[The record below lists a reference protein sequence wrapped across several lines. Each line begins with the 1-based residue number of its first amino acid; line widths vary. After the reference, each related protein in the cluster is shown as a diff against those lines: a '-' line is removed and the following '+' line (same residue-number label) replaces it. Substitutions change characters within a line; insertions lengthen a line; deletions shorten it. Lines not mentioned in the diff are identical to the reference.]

1 MAEELQSLLEK
12 INNEGIKKAEAER
25 DIILS
30 DARKQAEDIIAEA
43 KKNAANIV
51 ESSKREAE
59 ALNARATAALKQSA
73 RDIVLQLKNELQS
86 RLAEAVQNAE
96 SAALT
101 PEFMAELT
109 VKLAEAF
116 AVDSNAQITLRTA
129 VKDLEKTDEAL
140 KKALANSFVNAPEL
154 FPGREISAGME
165 VSFDGGKCYFD
176 FTADAVTE
184 LVNDYIGEKLADVFK
199 AEK

>member
-30 DARKQAEDIIAEA
+30 DARQQAENIIAEA
-43 KKNAANIV
+43 KKNAAGIV

-116 AVDSNAQITLRTA
+116 AVDSNAQICLRTA

-140 KKALANSFVNAPEL
+140 KKALANSFANAPEL

-184 LVNDYIGEKLADVFK
+184 LVNDYIGEKLAAVFK

>member
-25 DIILS
+25 DAILS
-30 DARKQAEDIIAEA
+30 DARKQAEEIIADA
-43 KKNAANIV
+43 KKNASVIV

-59 ALNARATAALKQSA
+59 ALNARATAALKQAA
-73 RDIVLQLKNELQS
+73 RDIVLQLRNDLQN
-86 RLAEAVQNAE
+86 RLAEAVQSAE
-96 SAALT
+96 CAALT

-109 VKLAEAF
+109 VKLSEAF
-116 AVDSNAQITLRTA
+116 AADSNAQIQLRTA

-140 KKALANSFVNAPEL
+140 KKALANSFANAPKL
-154 FPGREISAGME
+154 FPGKEISSGME

-184 LVNDYIGEKLADVFK
+184 LVNSYIGEKLAAIFK